1 MGSFASGDVSPP
13 TCPGLGGPAAYGSY
27 AVVKRFTKLDQAL
40 CLQGMH
46 VLDLGCGNG
55 CYTVELSRRARW
67 VCGLDIQLP
76 NLRAF
81 RAKMPLDQGPAESLP
96 FAAESFDAVT
106 MIEVLEH
113 TASDTAVL
121 RECCRVLKTGGFLVL
136 FIPNKLYPFESHPCH
151 VGRFP
156 IGPNIPFVSWLPTFL
171 HRRISSAR
179 IYTRRRISRIAS
191 LCGFEVSHVGY
202 IFPPL
207 DSFPLPFKNA
217 YRQLAWRLEE
227 TPLRV
232 FGVSILL
239 VLQKNQQ
246 TGTKPNTPPS
256 ATTRC

>member
-1 MGSFASGDVSPP
+1 MGSFASGDGSPP

-40 CLQGMH
+40 CLQGMR

-67 VCGLDIQLP
+67 VCGLDIQLT

-81 RAKMPLDQGPAESLP
+81 QAKMPLVQGAAESLP

-106 MIEVLEH
+106 IIEVLEH

-121 RECCRVLKTGGFLVL
+121 HECFRVLRAGGVLVL
-136 FIPNKLYPFESHPCH
+136 FVPNKLYPFESHPCRL
-151 VGRFP
+151 GRFA
-156 IGPNIPFVSWLPTFL
+156 IGPNIPFVSWLPSFA

-179 IYTRRRISRIAS
+179 IYTLRNITRLASSCGFGVSRI
-191 LCGFEVSHVGY
+191 GY

-207 DSFPLPFKNA
+207 DSFPLPFKDA
-217 YRQLAWRLEE
+217 YRRLAWRLEE
-227 TPLRV
+227 SPLRV
-232 FGVSILL
+232 FGVSIFL
-239 VLQKNQQ
+239 VLR
-246 TGTKPNTPPS
+246 KP
-256 ATTRC
+256 